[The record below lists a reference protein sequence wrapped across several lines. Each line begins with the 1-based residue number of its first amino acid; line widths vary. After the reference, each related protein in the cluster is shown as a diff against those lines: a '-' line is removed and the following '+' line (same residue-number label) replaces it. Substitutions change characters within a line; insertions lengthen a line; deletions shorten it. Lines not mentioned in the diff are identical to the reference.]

1 MGQRV
6 AIITARG
13 GSKRIPGKNI
23 RNFCGK
29 PILAY
34 SIEAAQ
40 EAEIFDEIMV
50 STEDSEI
57 AELAEYYGAK
67 IPFLRS
73 EKNSGDYAATADVLT
88 EVLHRYQKCGREF
101 QYGCC
106 IYPTAPFVTGKKLRD
121 AMELLEQGE
130 AESVIPVTAFSF
142 PPLRGIYIENG
153 TAKYAFPGYEK
164 KRSQDI
170 PVMYHD
176 CGQFY
181 CFQVDKFL
189 KHGMLV
195 TERTKALVMPELEVQ
210 DIDNEQDW
218 KLAEIKFQLMRK
230 EAFDGSWQDRKKM

>member
-1 MGQRV
+1 MGQRIAV
-6 AIITARG
+6 ITARG

-23 RNFCGK
+23 RSFCGK
-29 PILAY
+29 PILVY

-73 EKNSGDYAATADVLT
+73 KENAGDYAATADVLT
-88 EVLHRYQKCGREF
+88 EVLNRYQQCGRKF

-106 IYPTAPFVTGKKLRD
+106 IYPTAPFVTGKKLRS

-130 AESVIPVTAFSF
+130 TESVIPVTAFSF
-142 PPLRGIYIENG
+142 PPLRGMYVENG

-181 CFQVDKFL
+181 CFRVEEFL
-189 KHGMLV
+189 KHGALV
-195 TERTKALVMPELEVQ
+195 TERTKALVTPELEVQ

-218 KLAEIKFQLMRK
+218 KLAEMKFQLMRK
-230 EAFDGSWQDRKKM
+230 EAFDGNWQEGKKA